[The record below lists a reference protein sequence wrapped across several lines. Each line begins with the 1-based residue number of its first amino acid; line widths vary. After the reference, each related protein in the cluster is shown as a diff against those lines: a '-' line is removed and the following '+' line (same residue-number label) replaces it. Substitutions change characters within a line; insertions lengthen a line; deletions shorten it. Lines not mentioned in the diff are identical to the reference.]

1 MRKRNIKLRLSRQY
15 HKVIAIVLVGI
26 LLFWGVV
33 PAQAG
38 EQISKEEVVY
48 ANLLSDGSVDVIY
61 VVNSFVLNEA
71 GQIVD
76 YGDYTALRNMTSMEE
91 LQFENQQVT
100 VDAEAGRLYYEGILN
115 DNTLPWQFAITYWLD
130 GKNIT
135 AEDLAG
141 QDGHLQIDIQI
152 EQNEN
157 CNPVFFENYA
167 LQVTLQL
174 DTVICRNIRAED
186 ATIANVG
193 RNKQI
198 TYTLLPGQDS
208 FLSVSADVTDF
219 TMDQISL
226 NGITLSMA
234 VELNENQYGEL
245 TGNLKKISDAAV
257 EFDDGTLE
265 LFHGMETLYDNATIL
280 TDYLYDLK
288 DGAILAVD
296 GGKQLTDG
304 LDALKSGADNLY
316 SGTSDA
322 VSGVKEL
329 KKGTAD
335 LQNGVDDLEDGTGEL
350 LYGMEQLHGGI
361 TEVNAQLRKLDAEI
375 EKMETE
381 LDALLKDFELT
392 EEEKERLEWITQEVT
407 SVMIEYGWAES
418 SEELIAQ
425 LRDNIENLKELRNNI
440 AALYDAML
448 ELENGSARLLA
459 GMEELYD
466 GTAELNKGTIVLSDG
481 IAELYEGLI
490 VLNDGTAELVAG
502 ATKLQDGSI
511 ALSDGLIELQNG
523 SVELCEGAIALEEG
537 ILVLEDGLIT
547 LQGGTMEFR
556 NETADLDRKLLDELR
571 AGVDALF
578 GNGDTVGSFVSD
590 NNTNVQAVQFVIRTP
605 AVELPDEPDIE
616 ETVTVQLT
624 FWQKLLRLFGLNVA

>member
-1 MRKRNIKLRLSRQY
+1 MKQQIKNVFSKRKY
-15 HKVIAIVLVGI
+15 HKVIAGVLVGA
-26 LLFWGVV
+26 LLFFGIA

-48 ANLLSDGSVDVIY
+48 ANLQSDGSVDAIY

-91 LQFENQQVT
+91 LQFENQRVT
-100 VDAEAGRLYYEGILN
+100 VDAKEGRLYYEGILN
-115 DNTLPWQFAITYWLD
+115 DDTLPWEFSITYWLD

-135 AEDLAG
+135 AEELAG

-152 EQNEN
+152 EQNKN
-157 CNPVFFENYA
+157 CNPVFFENYT

-174 DTVICRNIRAED
+174 DTAICRNIQAKD
-186 ATIANVG
+186 ATIASVG

-208 FLSVSADVTDF
+208 FLSISADVTDF
-219 TMDQISL
+219 TMEQISL

-257 EFDDGTLE
+257 QFDDGTLE

-288 DGAILAVD
+288 DGATLAAD
-296 GGKQLTDG
+296 GGKQLEDG
-304 LDALKSGADNLY
+304 IDELKSGVNA
-316 SGTSDA
+316 
-322 VSGVKEL
+322 
-329 KKGTAD
+329 
-335 LQNGVDDLEDGTGEL
+335 LQNGTHDAVDGAGQLKTGAIELEEGAEALEDGAGEL

-361 TEVNAQLRKLDAEI
+361 AEINTELRKLDAEI
-375 EKMETE
+375 EKMEAE
-381 LDALLKDFELT
+381 LDKLLENFELT
-392 EEEKERLEWITQEVT
+392 EEEKERIEWITQEVT
-407 SVMIEYGWAES
+407 SVMVDYGWLEKP
-418 SEELIAQ
+418 EDLIAQ
-425 LRDNIENLKELRNNI
+425 LQENIKNLKELRNNI

-448 ELENGSARLLA
+448 ALEYGSANLLA
-459 GMEELYD
+459 GMEELYE
-466 GTAELNKGTIVLSDG
+466 GTAELKKGTILLSDG
-481 IAELYEGLI
+481 IAELHDGLVI
-490 VLNDGTAELVAG
+490 LNDGTAELVKG
-502 ATKLQDGSI
+502 VTKLQDGSI
-511 ALSDGLIELQNG
+511 TLSDGLIELKNG
-523 SVELCEGAIALEEG
+523 SVELCEGAIALEDG

-571 AGVDALF
+571 EGVDALF
-578 GNGDTVGSFVSD
+578 GNGDKVVSFVSEK
-590 NNTNVQAVQFVIRTP
+590 NTNVQAVQFVIRTP
-605 AVELPDEPDIE
+605 AIELSE
-616 ETVTVQLT
+616 ETIVEENTINKLT
-624 FWQKLLRLFGLNVA
+624 FWQKLLRLFGINVT

>member
-1 MRKRNIKLRLSRQY
+1 MRKQNIKLRLSRTY
-15 HKVIAIVLVGI
+15 PKVIAAVLAGI
-26 LLFWGVV
+26 LLFWSAV
-33 PAQAG
+33 PVQAG
-38 EQISKEEVVY
+38 EQINKEEVVY
-48 ANLLSDGSVDVIY
+48 ANLQSDGSVDVIY

-91 LQFENQQVT
+91 LHFENQRVT

-130 GKNIT
+130 GQSIT
-135 AEDLAG
+135 AEELAG
-141 QDGHLQIDIQI
+141 KDGHLQIDIQI
-152 EQNEN
+152 TQNAD
-157 CNPVFFENYA
+157 CAPVFFENYA

-174 DTVICRNIRAED
+174 DTAICRNIRAED
-186 ATIANVG
+186 ATIASVG

-245 TGNLKKISDAAV
+245 TGGLKKISDVAV
-257 EFDDGTLE
+257 AFDDGTLE
-265 LFHGMETLYDNATIL
+265 LFHGMETLYDNAATL
-280 TDYLYDLK
+280 TDYLYELK
-288 DGAILAVD
+288 DGAILAAD

-304 LDALKSGADNLY
+304 LDALKSGADDLY
-316 SGTSDA
+316 SGTNDA

-329 KKGTAD
+329 QEGTAE
-335 LQNGVDDLEDGTGEL
+335 LRNGADDLEDGAGEL

-361 TEVNAQLRKLDAEI
+361 AEINTRLRELDAEI

-381 LDALLKDFELT
+381 LDRLIDGMELT
-392 EEEKERLEWITQEVT
+392 EEEQEELEWIAQEVT
-407 SVMIEYGWAES
+407 SVMIEYGWVES
-418 SEELIAQ
+418 SEALIAQ
-425 LRDNIENLKELRNNI
+425 LRENIENLKELRNNI
-440 AALYDAML
+440 AALYGAML

-459 GMEELYD
+459 GMKKLYD

-481 IAELYEGLI
+481 IAELYNGLI
-490 VLNDGTAELVAG
+490 VLNDGTAELVSG
-502 ATKLQDGSI
+502 VATLQDGSI

-523 SVELCEGAIALEEG
+523 SVELCEGAILLEDG
-537 ILVLEDGLIT
+537 ILTLEDGLIT

-578 GNGDTVGSFVSD
+578 GNGDAVRSFVSD
-590 NNTNVQAVQFVIRTP
+590 KNTNVQAVQFVIRTP
-605 AVELPDEPDIE
+605 AIEMQDEPDE
-616 ETVTVQLT
+616 DEAVTVKLT
-624 FWQKLLRLFGLNVA
+624 FWQKLLRLFSVDII